1 MTATQLEKALLHY
14 TKGLPK
20 EALLE
25 VFEFIQSIRK
35 RSVKKIASKKPKK
48 YPTLSESQTL
58 HVEEEFANYK
68 RLYPSE

>member
-1 MTATQLEKALLHY
+1 M
-14 TKGLPK
+14 LPK
-20 EALLE
+20 T
-25 VFEFIQSIRK
+25 K
-35 RSVKKIASKKPKK
+35 RSAKKLPKK